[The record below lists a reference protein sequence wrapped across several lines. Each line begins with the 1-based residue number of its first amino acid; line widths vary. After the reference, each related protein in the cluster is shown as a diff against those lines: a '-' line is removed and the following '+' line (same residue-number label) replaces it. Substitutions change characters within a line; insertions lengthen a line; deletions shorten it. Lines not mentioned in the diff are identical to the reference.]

1 MQFEKAQNSESVLID
16 STLEYE
22 LNYIDYIANHL
33 VDSEFYGHNICVL
46 KGELGAGK
54 TALVKALVK
63 ALGLSAEVSSP
74 TFSLVNEYSSDA
86 IAAVYHIDLYRLDNI
101 EEALEMGIEDYLHSG
116 KWIFIEWPE
125 VIETIMPMPY
135 LCILLENSG
144 TSRRI
149 MHVRTITNE
158 SK

>member
-1 MQFEKAQNSESVLID
+1 MHFEKAHNSDSVLID

-22 LNYIDYIANHL
+22 LNYIDHLANHL
-33 VDSEFYGHNICVL
+33 VDSEFYGNNICVL
-46 KGELGAGK
+46 KGEMGAGK

-63 ALGLSAEVSSP
+63 ALGLPVAVSSP
-74 TFSLVNEYSSDA
+74 TFSLVNEYISDA
-86 IAAVYHIDLYRLDNI
+86 NTVYHIDLYRLDNM

-116 KWIFIEWPE
+116 KWVFIEWPE
-125 VIETIMPMPY
+125 LIETIIPKPY

-144 TSRRI
+144 TYRRI
-149 MHVRTITNE
+149 MHVKTITNE

>member
-1 MQFEKAQNSESVLID
+1 MQYEKAQNSESVLID

-22 LNYIDYIANHL
+22 LNYIDHIAKHL

-54 TALVKALVK
+54 TALVKTLVK

-86 IAAVYHIDLYRLDNI
+86 IAVYHIDLYRLDNI

-116 KWIFIEWPE
+116 NWIFIEWPE
-125 VIETIMPMPY
+125 VIETIIPKPY
-135 LCILLENSG
+135 LSILLENSG

-149 MHVRTITNE
+149 MHVRTITKE